1 MRLELEYQLSL
12 SKSKK
17 QFSIQFI
24 FFSFLGYL
32 LFKISAEIGI
42 VGVINKK
49 IKYSKKN
56 KFITVKIIIKNIFH
70 FLFELEYLIF
80 IY

>member
-32 LFKISAEIGI
+32 LFEIGI